1 MSTSRNQRRLEKKRS
16 EKEKSDIVKGMTY
29 FQRMVLNG
37 LRAEKIQHVE
47 IIEMSKYYIVEEL
60 KNKLET
66 GDLKKQTTDRA
77 IKLINSL

>member
-1 MSTSRNQRRLEKKRS
+1 
-16 EKEKSDIVKGMTY
+16 MTY